1 MCENVIWKIK
11 IKFSNCEE
19 ILHPDWRETL
29 QVRASGRV
37 PVWGRSSVCGSFGV
51 ECICIDN
58 VGGIDA
64 NFSSAIDWPHRRTHS
79 NRQMGNGAG
88 RAVGV
93 ARVCTTHSN
102 MANTNYWFFCKC
114 TRNEANSLI
123 KMKWNDACESQYK
136 LRRPQ
141 TTDGCLFRA
150 ALANGKHYDMQYT
163 RAIYK

>member
-19 ILHPDWRETL
+19 ILHPGWRERERERHSRFEL
-29 QVRASGRV
+29 RVEFRFEVGVPCAVRLALNAFALIMLGASMPISAQPSIGRTE
-37 PVWGRSSVCGSFGV
+37 GRS
-51 ECICIDN
+51 
-58 VGGIDA
+58 A
-64 NFSSAIDWPHRRTHS
+64 T
-79 NRQMGNGAG
+79 
-88 RAVGV
+88 VGV

-141 TTDGCLFRA
+141 TTDGCLFPA
-150 ALANGKHYDMQYT
+150 ALANGSHYDVQYT
-163 RAIYK
+163 IGIYK